1 MADAE
6 VGAVRNAAW
15 LGGFRN
21 MQMNKKPKIG
31 RTVFAFFM
39 SGILFMTCCQTAY
52 AVQESVIE
60 SVEEGSLID
69 EALTKE
75 QADEIFQFIVRKIAE
90 GGLDGEEAVLDAIT
104 EGEEE
109 FQVFLSEEEKK
120 KIVQVVDQVN
130 TWGLDAQSLAK
141 KAEELYDEYG
151 AELLEHPEKAAA
163 EVVKS
168 SISSSLKGVGDFF
181 AGIGRGIKDFFQN
194 SVKSFFDIF

>member
-6 VGAVRNAAW
+6 VRSVRNAAW
-15 LGGFRN
+15 QGGFRN
-21 MQMNKKPKIG
+21 MQMNKKLRIG

-39 SGILFMTCCQTAY
+39 SGILFMTFCQTAY
-52 AVQESVIE
+52 AVQESAIE
-60 SVEEGSLID
+60 SVEAGSLID

-75 QADEIFQFIVRKIAE
+75 QADEIFHFIVEKIAE
-90 GGLDGEEAVLDAIT
+90 GGLDCEEAVLDAIA

-130 TWGLDAQSLAK
+130 TWGLDTQSLAK

-151 AELLEHPEKAAA
+151 IELLEHPEKAAA
-163 EVVKS
+163 EAVKS
-168 SISSSLKGVGDFF
+168 SISSSLKGIGDFF

>member
-1 MADAE
+1 
-6 VGAVRNAAW
+6 
-15 LGGFRN
+15 
-21 MQMNKKPKIG
+21 MQINKKPKIV

-39 SGILFMTCCQTAY
+39 SGILFMTFYQTAY
-52 AVQESVIE
+52 AVQESAIE

-75 QADEIFQFIVRKIAE
+75 QADEIFHFIVQKIAD
-90 GGLDGEEAVLDAIT
+90 GGLDCEEAVLDAIT

-130 TWGLDAQSLAK
+130 TWGLDTQSLAK

-151 AELLEHPEKAAA
+151 IELLEHPEKAAA

-168 SISSSLKGVGDFF
+168 SISSSLKGIGDFF